1 MTFFKRFLV
10 LFICGAVQ
18 VFFASYLLL
27 ELLGVSLAWH
37 LMNHDI
43 MFIPGILVFLGSG
56 YLTLSY
62 YFLSDE
68 QSNNALYDEFTALRY
83 YKLATAG
90 YVINGIGIF
99 VLFSVQD
106 WQNWSFELA
115 NNMIYQIAAFAW
127 LIFGMLLVWF
137 SMGDYGNQKVGKSHE
152 KLLNNLEELRK
163 AANLTQQEL
172 SESAEVSRKSINA
185 IENGIYVPSTVLAL
199 KIAKTLD
206 CSVEE
211 IFKLP

>member
-10 LFICGAVQ
+10 LFVCGAVQ
-18 VFFASYLLL
+18 VFFATYLLL
-27 ELLGVSLAWH
+27 ELLGFDLAWH
-37 LMNHDI
+37 LMNHDM
-43 MFIPGILVFLGSG
+43 MFIPGILVFVGSG
-56 YLTLSY
+56 YLTFSY

-99 VLFSVQD
+99 ILFSIQD

-127 LIFGMLLVWF
+127 LIFGVLLVWF
-137 SMGDYGNQKVGKSHE
+137 SMGDFK
-152 KLLNNLEELRK
+152 
-163 AANLTQQEL
+163 
-172 SESAEVSRKSINA
+172 ESK
-185 IENGIYVPSTVLAL
+185 GG
-199 KIAKTLD
+199 
-206 CSVEE
+206 
-211 IFKLP
+211 

>member
-10 LFICGAVQ
+10 LFICGTVQ
-18 VFFASYLLL
+18 VFFAIYLLL
-27 ELLGVSLAWH
+27 ELLGVGLSWH

-43 MFIPGILVFLGSG
+43 MFILGILVFLGSG

-68 QSNNALYDEFTALRY
+68 ASNNALYDEFTALRY

-90 YVINGIGIF
+90 FVINGVGIF
-99 VLFSVQD
+99 ILFSVQD

-137 SMGDYGNQKVGKSHE
+137 SIGDYRESKS
-152 KLLNNLEELRK
+152 
-163 AANLTQQEL
+163 
-172 SESAEVSRKSINA
+172 
-185 IENGIYVPSTVLAL
+185 G
-199 KIAKTLD
+199 
-206 CSVEE
+206 
-211 IFKLP
+211 

>member
-18 VFFASYLLL
+18 VFFATYLLL
-27 ELLGVSLAWH
+27 ELLGVGLAWH
-37 LMNHDI
+37 LMNYDI

-56 YLTLSY
+56 YLTFSY

-68 QSNNALYDEFTALRY
+68 QSNNALYDEYNALRY

-90 YVINGIGIF
+90 YVINGMGIF
-99 VLFSVQD
+99 ILYSMQD
-106 WQNWSFELA
+106 WSNWSFELA

-137 SMGDYGNQKVGKSHE
+137 ALGD
-152 KLLNNLEELRK
+152 LR
-163 AANLTQQEL
+163 
-172 SESAEVSRKSINA
+172 ESR
-185 IENGIYVPSTVLAL
+185 NG
-199 KIAKTLD
+199 
-206 CSVEE
+206 
-211 IFKLP
+211 

>member
-1 MTFFKRFLV
+1 MTFFKRFLI

-18 VFFASYLLL
+18 VFFATYLLL
-27 ELLGVSLAWH
+27 ELLGVGLSWH

-43 MFIPGILVFLGSG
+43 MFTPGILVFLGSG

-62 YFLSDE
+62 YFLNDE
-68 QSNNALYDEFTALRY
+68 TSNNALYDEFTALRY

-99 VLFSVQD
+99 ILFSVQD

-137 SMGDYGNQKVGKSHE
+137 SIGDYRESKS
-152 KLLNNLEELRK
+152 
-163 AANLTQQEL
+163 
-172 SESAEVSRKSINA
+172 
-185 IENGIYVPSTVLAL
+185 G
-199 KIAKTLD
+199 
-206 CSVEE
+206 
-211 IFKLP
+211 

>member
-10 LFICGAVQ
+10 LFICGTVQ
-18 VFFASYLLL
+18 VFFATYLLL
-27 ELLGVSLAWH
+27 ELLGVSLSWH

-68 QSNNALYDEFTALRY
+68 ASNNALYDEFTALRY

-90 YVINGIGIF
+90 YVINGVGIF
-99 VLFSVQD
+99 ILFSVQD

-137 SMGDYGNQKVGKSHE
+137 SIGDYRESKS
-152 KLLNNLEELRK
+152 
-163 AANLTQQEL
+163 
-172 SESAEVSRKSINA
+172 
-185 IENGIYVPSTVLAL
+185 G
-199 KIAKTLD
+199 
-206 CSVEE
+206 
-211 IFKLP
+211 

>member
-18 VFFASYLLL
+18 VFFVFYLLL
-27 ELLGVSLAWH
+27 ELLGFGLAWH
-37 LMNHDI
+37 LMNHDM
-43 MFIPGILVFLGSG
+43 MFIPGILVFVGSG
-56 YLTLSY
+56 YLTFSY

-68 QSNNALYDEFTALRY
+68 QSNNALYDEFNALRY

-127 LIFGMLLVWF
+127 LIFGVLLVWF
-137 SMGDYGNQKVGKSHE
+137 ALGD
-152 KLLNNLEELRK
+152 LR
-163 AANLTQQEL
+163 
-172 SESAEVSRKSINA
+172 ESR
-185 IENGIYVPSTVLAL
+185 NG
-199 KIAKTLD
+199 
-206 CSVEE
+206 
-211 IFKLP
+211 

>member
-1 MTFFKRFLV
+1 MTFFKRFLI

-18 VFFASYLLL
+18 VFFATYLLL
-27 ELLGVSLAWH
+27 VLLGVGLSWH

-43 MFIPGILVFLGSG
+43 LFIPSILVFLGSG

-62 YFLSDE
+62 YFQSDE
-68 QSNNALYDEFTALRY
+68 TSNNALYDEFTALRY

-137 SMGDYGNQKVGKSHE
+137 SIGDYRESKS
-152 KLLNNLEELRK
+152 
-163 AANLTQQEL
+163 
-172 SESAEVSRKSINA
+172 
-185 IENGIYVPSTVLAL
+185 G
-199 KIAKTLD
+199 
-206 CSVEE
+206 
-211 IFKLP
+211 

>member
-1 MTFFKRFLV
+1 MTFFKRFLI
-10 LFICGAVQ
+10 LFICGTVQ
-18 VFFASYLLL
+18 VFFATYLLL
-27 ELLGVSLAWH
+27 ELLDFGLTWH
-37 LMNHDI
+37 LTNHDI

-68 QSNNALYDEFTALRY
+68 TSNNALYDEFTALRY

-99 VLFSVQD
+99 ILFSVQD
-106 WQNWSFELA
+106 WQNWSFEQA

-137 SMGDYGNQKVGKSHE
+137 SVGDYQESKS
-152 KLLNNLEELRK
+152 
-163 AANLTQQEL
+163 
-172 SESAEVSRKSINA
+172 
-185 IENGIYVPSTVLAL
+185 G
-199 KIAKTLD
+199 
-206 CSVEE
+206 
-211 IFKLP
+211 

>member
-18 VFFASYLLL
+18 VFFATYLLL
-27 ELLGVSLAWH
+27 ELLGFGLAWH

-56 YLTLSY
+56 YLTFSY

-68 QSNNALYDEFTALRY
+68 QSNNALYDEFNALRY

-90 YVINGIGIF
+90 YVINGVGIF
-99 VLFSVQD
+99 ILYSIQD
-106 WQNWSFELA
+106 WSNWSFELA

-127 LIFGMLLVWF
+127 LIFGVLLVWF
-137 SMGDYGNQKVGKSHE
+137 ALGDF
-152 KLLNNLEELRK
+152 R
-163 AANLTQQEL
+163 
-172 SESAEVSRKSINA
+172 ESR
-185 IENGIYVPSTVLAL
+185 NG
-199 KIAKTLD
+199 
-206 CSVEE
+206 
-211 IFKLP
+211 

>member
-10 LFICGAVQ
+10 LFVCGAVQ
-18 VFFASYLLL
+18 VFFATYLLL
-27 ELLGVSLAWH
+27 ELLGFRLAWH

-43 MFIPGILVFLGSG
+43 MFIPGILVFLGCG
-56 YLTLSY
+56 YLTFSY

-99 VLFSVQD
+99 VLYSMQD
-106 WQNWSFELA
+106 WSNWSYELA

-137 SMGDYGNQKVGKSHE
+137 SVGDYRESKS
-152 KLLNNLEELRK
+152 
-163 AANLTQQEL
+163 
-172 SESAEVSRKSINA
+172 
-185 IENGIYVPSTVLAL
+185 G
-199 KIAKTLD
+199 
-206 CSVEE
+206 
-211 IFKLP
+211 